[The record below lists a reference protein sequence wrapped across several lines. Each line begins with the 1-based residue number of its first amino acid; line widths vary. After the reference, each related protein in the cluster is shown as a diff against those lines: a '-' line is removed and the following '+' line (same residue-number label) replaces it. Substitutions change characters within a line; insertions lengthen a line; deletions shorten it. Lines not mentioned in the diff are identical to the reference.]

1 MEEIKILIPEENYQI
16 LEFNQDNLPGVA
28 VVNSALKDENLKKV
42 FSWNCSI
49 LIDFDETAEN
59 GMPTNEELNIIS
71 QFDDFLDE
79 NIKGDLERPN
89 ALFFARVT
97 WNSTLQLIWKVFD
110 PEIVNNFLSQIIEDK
125 SYPRY
130 FDYRIEEDENW
141 EITKWYSDNV
151 QKKCIF
157 TIFNKKPNNYDKI
170 YRPKNNLTICRFE
183 FTFFEQTNFIW
194 R

>member
-141 EITKWYSDNV
+141 ETTKWYSDNV
-151 QKKCIF
+151 
-157 TIFNKKPNNYDKI
+157 
-170 YRPKNNLTICRFE
+170 
-183 FTFFEQTNFIW
+183 
-194 R
+194 